1 MSRPVLEVRGARE
14 LRASLRRAGRDT
26 TELKAV
32 HAQVGRIV
40 VAAAT
45 APRRTGRLQASVRA
59 GTAASSA
66 TVRAGGARVPYA
78 GPIHWGWPARGI
90 AARPFL
96 TDAAQRTEP
105 TWTEVYEREI
115 DRILDEIQGA

>member
-1 MSRPVLEVRGARE
+1 MSRAVLEVRGARE
-14 LRASLRRAGRDT
+14 LRRSLKRAGQDT
-26 TELKAV
+26 TELKTV
-32 HAQVGRIV
+32 HAEVGRIV
-40 VAAAT
+40 VAAARP
-45 APRRTGRLQASVRA
+45 PRRSGRLASSVRA

-90 AARPFL
+90 SARPFL

-115 DRILDEIQGA
+115 ERILDQIQGV